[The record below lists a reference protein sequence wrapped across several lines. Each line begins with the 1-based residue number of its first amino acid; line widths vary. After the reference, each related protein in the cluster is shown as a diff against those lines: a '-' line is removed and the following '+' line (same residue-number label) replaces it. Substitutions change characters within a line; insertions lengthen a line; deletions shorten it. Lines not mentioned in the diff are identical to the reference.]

1 MPNSQAPLPPD
12 QEYQSHLAAGHFM
25 IQRGVDSGTYVFYPR
40 AFAPVTGEELEWVEA
55 SGRGTV
61 YAVSVINKRPPA
73 SNYNISLIDLEEG
86 PRMMSRVEGIAPED
100 VKIGMAVKARI
111 IPHEDGHIVV
121 FDPAEETAA

>member
-1 MPNSQAPLPPD
+1 MTDMPVPSPPD
-12 QEYQSHLAAGHFM
+12 QEYQSHLAAGRFM
-25 IQRGVDSGTYVFYPR
+25 IQRSVDSGTYVFYPR
-40 AFAPVTGEELEWVEA
+40 AVAPVTGEDLEWVEA

-73 SNYNISLIDLEEG
+73 SNYNIALIDLEEG

-111 IPHEDGHIVV
+111 IPHEEGHLIV